1 MTGPDLTHGED
12 TRVRDYS
19 PGRPLVFSHI
29 PKTAGTSLR
38 TALVEALRPEVLVRG
53 VDTSLVG
60 GYDDYELLRGSAA
73 DFHFAPEDLAADA
86 TLVAGHIAPGTT
98 MTRYPGADHVTL
110 LRNPRVR
117 VLSQWLHSR
126 SLSDFDLRHYGR
138 AGTAFRLGR
147 LPLADYLDRPMIAPN
162 TDNTITR
169 FLVWPHRLLEAT
181 AFIPEAHDEEL
192 FDAALAR
199 LDAFVH
205 VGLVED
211 PRAQARLGAWLG
223 RPLPEIRVNTRAT
236 RPKRRTDLGAELTQ
250 SPLEALDHRT
260 RLDRRVWTEV
270 ARRMLPHDDPTALL
284 ETTWQRAVERYA
296 AAVRQKGEARP
307 VRRLAEV
314 AYGVGW
320 RLNPRR
326 DRY

>member
-1 MTGPDLTHGED
+1 M
-12 TRVRDYS
+12 RDYA
-19 PGRPLVFSHI
+19 PGHPLVFSHI

-38 TALVEALRPEVLVRG
+38 TALVDALQPDVLVRG

-60 GYDDYELLRGSAA
+60 GYDDYELLRGVAA
-73 DFHFAPEDLAADA
+73 DFHFSPEDLDADA

-98 MTRYPGADHVTL
+98 MVRYPGADHITM
-110 LRNPRVR
+110 LRNPRLR

-169 FLVWPHRLLEAT
+169 FLVWPHPLLET
-181 AFIPEAHDEEL
+181 TSFIPGEHDAEL
-192 FDAALAR
+192 LDAALAR
-199 LDAFVH
+199 VDAFGH

-211 PRAQARLGAWLG
+211 PAAQARLGEWLG
-223 RPLPEIRVNTRAT
+223 RPLPEVRVNERAT
-236 RPKRRTDLGAELTQ
+236 RPKRRTDLGAELDDRT
-250 SPLEALDHRT
+250 LELLDHRT
-260 RLDRRVWTEV
+260 RLDRQVWTHV
-270 ARRMLPHDDPTALL
+270 ARQVLPDRDADEVLAESWRTSIA
-284 ETTWQRAVERYA
+284 RYA
-296 AAVRQKGEARP
+296 SAMNEKGGSRP
-307 VRRLAEV
+307 VRRAVEV
-314 AYGVGW
+314 VYGLGYRV
-320 RLNPRR
+320 NPRR